1 MFPTGWDIFIMMSIA
16 NQEEMIQLTLENKN
30 LDVHDIK
37 EIDLLKRIAINQ
49 ERKKERKKK
58 KYLAAEK
65 ITIVVTSIQSH
76 QRRHFKEILIF
87 NERK

>member
-58 KYLAAEK
+58 KIFGSRENNDSCH
-65 ITIVVTSIQSH
+65 INTVTSKKT
-76 QRRHFKEILIF
+76 F
-87 NERK
+87 

>member
-49 ERKKERKKK
+49 ERKKERKKEK
-58 KYLAAEK
+58 KIFGSRENNDSCH
-65 ITIVVTSIQSH
+65 I
-76 QRRHFKEILIF
+76 KEDILK
-87 NERK
+87 RS